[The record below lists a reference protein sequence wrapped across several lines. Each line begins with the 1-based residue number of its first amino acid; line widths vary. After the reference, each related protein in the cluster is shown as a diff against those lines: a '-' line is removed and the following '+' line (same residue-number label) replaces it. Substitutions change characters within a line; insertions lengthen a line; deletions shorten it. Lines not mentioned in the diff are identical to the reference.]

1 VSSFIQTVFPW
12 PPAANEEFPFTESLA
27 APGGGATAVTWDH
40 AQSVVVVRLRL
51 HYLLRNRENAQKIG
65 ILKDPAMQ
73 DYTSSTAQDNAI
85 ALQKFGVGQPVRRK
99 EDDTLVRGKGK
110 YTDDF
115 SLPGQAHAWIV
126 RSSHAHGIIRGI
138 DTEAAKSMPGVLGVW
153 TGADL
158 ASADYGPYTCGLPL
172 KSRDGSPLLQ
182 TNRPALVSDKVRFV
196 GDPVA
201 LVVAETLAQ
210 ARDAGEAVVLDI
222 DPLPAVTSAEEAAK
236 PGAPQLY
243 DHIPNNV
250 ALDYHFGDAAK
261 VAAAFAE
268 AAHVTRLDIINTRVA
283 VVAMEPRAALAS
295 YDKASERYTIQVP
308 TQGVAGNRA
317 MLAKNLLKVPNEK
330 VHLLTAN
337 VGGSFGMK
345 NINYPEYLCILHAAK
360 ALGRPVKWTDERST
374 SFLSDSHGRA
384 QQIHGELALDREG
397 RFLAVKLSGYGNLG
411 AYISGVAPVPLAMNV
426 SKNLAS
432 VYRTPLMSVDIK
444 TVLTNTTLMGA
455 YRGAG
460 RPEANYFMERL
471 IDRAADEMGIDRLTL
486 RKRNFIKPAQMPFAA
501 SSGVTYDSGDFHGVF
516 NKALEISDHAGFAKR
531 KKESRKRGLLRGIA
545 VGSYLEVTAPPSA
558 ELGKIVFED
567 DGSVRLI
574 TGTLDYGQGHATPFA
589 QVLCAELG
597 VPFDSV
603 RLEQGDSDIVHA
615 GNGTG
620 GSRSI
625 TASGMAIVEASKLI
639 VEKGKRAAAHLMEAA
654 ESDIEF
660 GHGRFTIAGTDRSID
675 IIELARRLREGKMPE
690 GVPSSLD
697 VDHTSEGV
705 PSTFPNGCHVA
716 EVEIDPETGIVQIVR
731 YTGVND
737 FGTIVNPMLVAGQ
750 LHGGVA
756 QGIGQALMECVSY
769 DSDGQP
775 ITGSFMD
782 YAMPRAGDIPT
793 MAVGDHPVP
802 AKSNPLG
809 SKGCGEAG
817 CAGSISTIVNAVVDA
832 LSEFGIAHI
841 DMPLTPERVWRAIQD
856 AKAKVA

>member
-1 VSSFIQTVFPW
+1 
-12 PPAANEEFPFTESLA
+12 
-27 APGGGATAVTWDH
+27 
-40 AQSVVVVRLRL
+40 
-51 HYLLRNRENAQKIG
+51 
-65 ILKDPAMQ
+65 MQ
-73 DYTSSTAQDNAI
+73 DHTPPSSLENAI

-115 SLPGQAHAWIV
+115 NLRGQAYAFIV

-138 DTEAAKSMPGVLGVW
+138 DTAAAKAMPGVLGVW
-153 TGADL
+153 TGTDFA
-158 ASADYGPYTCGLPL
+158 AANYGPFTCALPL
-172 KSRDGSPLLQ
+172 KSRDGTPLLQ
-182 TNRPALVSDKVRFV
+182 TNRIALMTDKVRYV

-201 LVVAETLAQ
+201 FVVAETPAQ
-210 ARDAGEAVVLDI
+210 ARDAAEAVAVDI
-222 DPLPAVTSAEEAAK
+222 DPLPAVTDPEQAAK

-250 ALDYHFGDAAK
+250 ALDYHYGDAAK
-261 VAAAFAE
+261 VEAAFKS
-268 AAHVTRLDIINTRVA
+268 AAHVTKLDIVNTRVA

-295 YDKASERYTIQVP
+295 YDRASERYTIQVP
-308 TQGVAGNRA
+308 TQGVAANTIN
-317 MLAKNLLKVPNEK
+317 LAKNILKVSKEK

-345 NINYPEYLCILHAAK
+345 NISYPEYVCILHAAK

-384 QQIHGELALDREG
+384 LKIHCELALDAEG
-397 RFLAVKLSGYGNLG
+397 KFLALKVSGHGNLG
-411 AYISGVAPVPLAMNV
+411 AYITGVAPQPLSLNIG
-426 SKNLAS
+426 KNIAS
-432 VYRTPLMSVDIK
+432 VYRTPVMTIDIK

-471 IDRAADEMGIDRLTL
+471 IDRAADELGINRLTL
-486 RKRNFIKPAQMPFAA
+486 RKRNFIKAAQMPFNA
-501 SSGVTYDSGDFHGVF
+501 SSGMVYDSGDFQGVF
-516 NKALEISDHAGFAKR
+516 NKALEISDHANFARR
-531 KKESRKRGLLRGIA
+531 KKESRKRGKLRGIA
-545 VGSYLEVTAPPSA
+545 VGSYLEVTAPPGV

-567 DGSVRLI
+567 DGSVKLI

-589 QVLCAELG
+589 QVLSAQLG
-597 VPFDSV
+597 VPFESV
-603 RLEQGDSDIVHA
+603 KLVQGDSDLVHT

-625 TASGMAIVEASKLI
+625 TASGMAIVEASRLVI
-639 VEKGKRAAAHLMEAA
+639 EKGRRAAAHLMEAA
-654 ESDIEF
+654 EGDIEF
-660 GHGRFTIAGTDRSID
+660 ANGRFTIAGTDRSID
-675 IIELARRLREGKMPE
+675 IIELGRRLREGKMPE

-697 VDHTSEGV
+697 VDHTTEAV

-756 QGIGQALMECVSY
+756 QGIGQAFMECVSY
-769 DSDGQP
+769 DENGQP

-782 YAMPRAGDIPT
+782 YALPRADDIPL
-793 MAVGDHPVP
+793 MEVGDHPVP

-809 SKGCGEAG
+809 TKGCGEAG
-817 CAGSISTIVNAVVDA
+817 CAGSLATLVNAVLDA
-832 LSEFGIAHI
+832 LSDYGIKHI
-841 DMPLTPERVWRAIQD
+841 DMPLTPERVWRAIRD
-856 AKAKVA
+856 AKKVA

>member
-1 VSSFIQTVFPW
+1 
-12 PPAANEEFPFTESLA
+12 
-27 APGGGATAVTWDH
+27 
-40 AQSVVVVRLRL
+40 
-51 HYLLRNRENAQKIG
+51 
-65 ILKDPAMQ
+65 MQ
-73 DYTSSTAQDNAI
+73 DYTSNNSRDNAI
-85 ALQKFGVGQPVRRK
+85 ALQKYGVGQPVRRK

-115 SLPGQAHAWIV
+115 SLPGQVYAWIV
-126 RSSHAHGIIRGI
+126 RSNHAHGIIRGL
-138 DTEAAKSMPGVLGVW
+138 DAAAAKAMPGVLGVW

-158 ASADYGPYTCGLPL
+158 ASANYGPYTCGLPL

-182 TNRPALVSDKVRFV
+182 TNRTPLMTDKVRYV

-201 LVVAETLAQ
+201 FVVAETLAQ
-210 ARDAGEAVVLDI
+210 ARDAAEAVVLDI
-222 DPLPAVTSAEEAAK
+222 DPLPAVTNAEEAAK

-250 ALDYHFGDAAK
+250 ALDYHYGDAAK
-261 VAAAFAE
+261 VDAAFAG
-268 AAHVTRLDIINTRVA
+268 AAHVTKLDIVNTRVA

-295 YDKASERYTIQVP
+295 YDRASERYTIQVP
-308 TQGVAGNRA
+308 TQGVAGNRTN
-317 MLAKNLLKVPNEK
+317 LAKNLLKVPNEK

-345 NINYPEYLCILHAAK
+345 NINYPEYICILHAAK

-384 QQIHGELALDREG
+384 QQIHGELALDGQG
-397 RFLAVKLSGYGNLG
+397 RFLAVKISGYGNLG
-411 AYISGVAPVPLAMNV
+411 AYITGVAPSPLSLNV
-426 SKNLAS
+426 GKNLAS
-432 VYRTPLMSVDIK
+432 VYRTPLTSVDIK

-471 IDRAADEMGIDRLTL
+471 IDSAADEMGIDRLTL
-486 RKRNFIKPAQMPFAA
+486 RKRNFIKPAEMPFTA

-516 NKALEISDHAGFAKR
+516 SRALEISDHAGFAKR
-531 KKESRKRGLLRGIA
+531 KKESRKRGRLRGIA
-545 VGSYLEVTAPPSA
+545 IGSYLEVTAPPGV

-597 VPFDSV
+597 VPFESV
-603 RLEQGDSDIVHA
+603 KLEQGDSDIVHT

-639 VEKGKRAAAHLMEAA
+639 IEKGKRAAAHLMEAA
-654 ESDIEF
+654 EGDIEF

-690 GVPSSLD
+690 GMPSSLD
-697 VDHTSEGV
+697 VDHTTEGV

-769 DSDGQP
+769 DSNGQP

-782 YAMPRAGDIPT
+782 YAMPRAEDIPV
-793 MAVGDHPVP
+793 MAIGDHPVP
-802 AKSNPLG
+802 TKSNPLG
-809 SKGCGEAG
+809 TKGCGEAG
-817 CAGSISTIVNAVVDA
+817 CAGSLSTVVNAVIDA

-841 DMPLTPERVWRAIQD
+841 DMPLTPERVWRAIED
-856 AKAKVA
+856 AKAKAA

>member
-1 VSSFIQTVFPW
+1 VKAGKLQK
-12 PPAANEEFPFTESLA
+12 NRPFS
-27 APGGGATAVTWDH
+27 GF
-40 AQSVVVVRLRL
+40 S
-51 HYLLRNRENAQKIG
+51 
-65 ILKDPAMQ
+65 MQ
-73 DYTSSTAQDNAI
+73 DHTSPSSLENAI
-85 ALQKFGVGQPVRRK
+85 ALQKYGVGQPVRRK

-115 SLPGQAHAWIV
+115 QLPGQAYAWIV
-126 RSSHAHGIIRGI
+126 RSSHAHGLLRGI
-138 DTEAAKSMPGVLGVW
+138 DTSTAKAMPGVLGVW
-153 TGADL
+153 TGTDL
-158 ASADYGPYTCGLPL
+158 VAAGYGPFTCALPL
-172 KSRDGSPLLQ
+172 KSRDGTPLHQ
-182 TNRPALVSDKVRFV
+182 TNRTALMTDKVRYV

-201 LVVAETLAQ
+201 FVVAETLVQ
-210 ARDAGEAVVLDI
+210 ARDAAEAVELDI
-222 DPLPAVTSAEEAAK
+222 DPLPAVTDPEEATQ

-250 ALDYHFGDAAK
+250 ALDYHFGDAEK
-261 VAAAFAE
+261 VETAFKN
-268 AAHVTRLDIINTRVA
+268 AAHVTKLDILNTRVA

-295 YDKASERYTIQVP
+295 YDKATERFTIQVP
-308 TQGVAGNRA
+308 TQGVAANRVG
-317 MLAKNLLKVPNEK
+317 LAKNILKVPNDK

-345 NINYPEYLCILHAAK
+345 NINYPEYVCILHAAK

-384 QQIHGELALDREG
+384 QKVHCELALDVDG
-397 RFLAVKLSGYGNLG
+397 KFLAVKISGYGNLG
-411 AYISGVAPVPLAMNV
+411 AYITGVAPQPLSLNIG
-426 SKNLAS
+426 KNLGS
-432 VYRTPLMSVDIK
+432 VYRTPAMTVDIK

-501 SSGVTYDSGDFHGVF
+501 SSGVTYDSGDFQGVF
-516 NKALEISDHAGFAKR
+516 DKALDISDHANFAKR
-531 KKESRKRGLLRGIA
+531 KKESRKRGKLRGIA
-545 VGSYLEVTAPPSA
+545 VGSYLEVTAPPNV

-567 DGSVRLI
+567 DGSVKII

-589 QVLCAELG
+589 QVLATHLG
-597 VPFDSV
+597 VPFE
-603 RLEQGDSDIVHA
+603 RITLEQGDSDLVHT

-625 TASGMAIVEASKLI
+625 TASGMAIVEASQLI

-654 ESDIEF
+654 EGDIEF
-660 GHGRFTIAGTDRSID
+660 AGGQFTIAGTDRSID
-675 IIELARRLREGKMPE
+675 IMELAKRVREGQMPE
-690 GVPSSLD
+690 DVPSSLD
-697 VDHTSEGV
+697 VDHTSGPV

-716 EVEIDPETGIVQIVR
+716 EVEIDPDTGVVEIVR

-737 FGTIVNPMLVAGQ
+737 FGTVVNPMLVAGQ

-756 QGIGQALMECVSY
+756 QGIGQAFMECVSY
-769 DSDGQP
+769 DANGQP

-782 YAMPRAGDIPT
+782 YALPRAEDVPLMQI
-793 MAVGDHPVP
+793 GDHPVP

-809 SKGCGEAG
+809 TKGCGEAG
-817 CAGSISTIVNAVVDA
+817 CAGSLSTLTNAVLDA
-832 LSEFGIAHI
+832 LSELGITHI

-856 AKAKVA
+856 AKTKVA

>member
-1 VSSFIQTVFPW
+1 
-12 PPAANEEFPFTESLA
+12 
-27 APGGGATAVTWDH
+27 
-40 AQSVVVVRLRL
+40 
-51 HYLLRNRENAQKIG
+51 
-65 ILKDPAMQ
+65 MQ
-73 DYTSSTAQDNAI
+73 DYTSSNAQDNAI

-115 SLPGQAHAWIV
+115 SLPGQVYAWIV
-126 RSSHAHGIIRGI
+126 RSSHAHGVIRSI
-138 DTEAAKSMPGVLGVW
+138 DTEAAKAMPGVLGVW

-182 TNRPALVSDKVRFV
+182 TNRAALVSDKVRFV

-201 LVVAETLAQ
+201 FVVAETLAQ

-222 DPLPAVTSAEEAAK
+222 DPLPSVTSAEEAAK

-243 DHIPNNV
+243 NHIPNNV

-261 VAAAFAE
+261 VEAAFAE
-268 AAHVTRLDIINTRVA
+268 AAHVTRLDIVNTRVA

-295 YDKASERYTIQVP
+295 YDQASERYTIQVP
-308 TQGVAGNRA
+308 TQGVAGNRT

-345 NINYPEYLCILHAAK
+345 NINYPEYICILHAAK
-360 ALGRPVKWTDERST
+360 TLGRPVKWTDERST

-384 QQIHGELALDREG
+384 QQIHCELALDHEG
-397 RFLAVKLSGYGNLG
+397 SFLAVKVSGYGNLG
-411 AYISGVAPVPLAMNV
+411 AYITGVAPIPLSMNIG
-426 SKNLAS
+426 KNLAS
-432 VYRTPLMSVDIK
+432 VYRTPLMSIDIK

-471 IDRAADEMGIDRLTL
+471 IDRAADEMGIDRLML

-516 NKALEISDHAGFAKR
+516 NKALAISDHAGFAKR

-545 VGSYLEVTAPPSA
+545 IGSYLEVTAPPGV

-597 VPFDSV
+597 VPFESV
-603 RLEQGDSDIVHA
+603 KLEQGDSDIVHT

-639 VEKGKRAAAHLMEAA
+639 IEKGKRAAAHLMEAS
-654 ESDIEF
+654 EGDIEF

-697 VDHTSEGV
+697 VDHTTEGV

-769 DSDGQP
+769 DSNGQP

-782 YAMPRAGDIPT
+782 YAMPRAGDIPL

-809 SKGCGEAG
+809 TKGCGEAG
-817 CAGSISTIVNAVVDA
+817 CAGSISTIVNAVVNA

-841 DMPLTPERVWRAIQD
+841 DMPLTPERVWRAIQH
-856 AKAKVA
+856 AKAKLA